1 MIPQTDRR
9 CKPFLAKKRPGR
21 EKAHGVSSR
30 PGVRTARPVQTPSGK
45 LSAVVW
51 AAGAGFMQGAENVQG
66 AVLWGAPQGRR
77 RRRRA
82 GAARR
87 SPRSGPPAGRGCG
100 DFMAGPDGA
109 GEGARRAPRPK
120 AGDGGGRRPPPR
132 RRRRRPAG
140 RVVRGKCLGEGRA
153 GAGGAGRGPAGARPQ
168 GGPRPGEARPPAPQA
183 PDCGAYPASAERRM
197 VIAGVVRRPPG
208 HGRCRRWPAGFWC
221 AGGGHWGP
229 CPAHRGPLPPHG
241 RPSWKGS

>member
-100 DFMAGPDGA
+100 GFMVGPDGA
-109 GEGARRAPRPK
+109 GRAPGGRP
-120 AGDGGGRRPPPR
+120 GRRPGTGAAWGRPHAAVGGGPPGGWCGGNAWAS
-132 RRRRRPAG
+132 AG
-140 RVVRGKCLGEGRA
+140 RVRGPPGLDRKENGYSWSCSPTSRSRTMPPA
-153 GAGGAGRGPAGARPQ
+153 AGRFL
-168 GGPRPGEARPPAPQA
+168 
-183 PDCGAYPASAERRM
+183 
-197 VIAGVVRRPPG
+197 VRRRWSLGTMPG
-208 HGRCRRWPAGFWC
+208 T
-221 AGGGHWGP
+221 
-229 CPAHRGPLPPHG
+229 
-241 RPSWKGS
+241 

>member
-9 CKPFLAKKRPGR
+9 CKPFLGKKRPGR

-100 DFMAGPDGA
+100 GFMVGPDGA
-109 GEGARRAPRPK
+109 GRAPGGRP
-120 AGDGGGRRPPPR
+120 GRRPGTGAAWGRPHAAAGGGPPGGWCGGYAWAR
-132 RRRRRPAG
+132 AGRVRGCGSRHRGGPPAG
-140 RVVRGKCLGEGRA
+140 RAE
-153 GAGGAGRGPAGARPQ
+153 AGRSPAS
-168 GGPRPGEARPPAPQA
+168 APQA

-197 VIAGVVRRPPG
+197 VIAEVVHRPPG

>member
-9 CKPFLAKKRPGR
+9 CKPFLGKKRPGR

-30 PGVRTARPVQTPSGK
+30 PGVRTARPMQTPSGK

-51 AAGAGFMQGAENVQG
+51 TAGAGFMQG

-100 DFMAGPDGA
+100 GFMVGPDGA
-109 GEGARRAPRPK
+109 GRAPGGRPGRRPGTGAAAGRPHAAAGGWCGGNAWARVGRVRVGAPQGPARRAGRGRASPGLGRKENGYSWSCSPTSRSRTMPPV
-120 AGDGGGRRPPPR
+120 AGRFLVR
-132 RRRRRPAG
+132 RRWS
-140 RVVRGKCLGEGRA
+140 LGTM
-153 GAGGAGRGPAGARPQ
+153 
-168 GGPRPGEARPPAPQA
+168 PGT
-183 PDCGAYPASAERRM
+183 
-197 VIAGVVRRPPG
+197 
-208 HGRCRRWPAGFWC
+208 
-221 AGGGHWGP
+221 
-229 CPAHRGPLPPHG
+229 
-241 RPSWKGS
+241 

>member
-9 CKPFLAKKRPGR
+9 CKPFLGKKRPGR

-87 SPRSGPPAGRGCG
+87 SPRSGPPAGRGSG
-100 DFMAGPDGA
+100 GFMVGPDGA
-109 GEGARRAPRPK
+109 GEMLGRGRGGCGA
-120 AGDGGGRRPPPR
+120 GPR
-132 RRRRRPAG
+132 RGPPAERAEAG
-140 RVVRGKCLGEGRA
+140 QSPAAGAA
-153 GAGGAGRGPAGARPQ
+153 GAGLRGPPGLGRKENGYSWSCSPTSRSRTMPPVAGRFL
-168 GGPRPGEARPPAPQA
+168 
-183 PDCGAYPASAERRM
+183 
-197 VIAGVVRRPPG
+197 VRRRWSLGTMPG
-208 HGRCRRWPAGFWC
+208 T
-221 AGGGHWGP
+221 
-229 CPAHRGPLPPHG
+229 
-241 RPSWKGS
+241 

>member
-9 CKPFLAKKRPGR
+9 CKPFLGKKRPGR

-77 RRRRA
+77 RRRR
-82 GAARR
+82 
-87 SPRSGPPAGRGCG
+87 PAGRL
-100 DFMAGPDGA
+100 
-109 GEGARRAPRPK
+109 
-120 AGDGGGRRPPPR
+120 
-132 RRRRRPAG
+132 
-140 RVVRGKCLGEGRA
+140 VRGKCLGEGGA

-168 GGPRPGEARPPAPQA
+168 GGPRPGKARPPAPQA
-183 PDCGAYPASAERRM
+183 PDCGARPASAERRM

-229 CPAHRGPLPPHG
+229 CPAHREPLPPHG

>member
-9 CKPFLAKKRPGR
+9 CKPFLGKKRPGR

-87 SPRSGPPAGRGCG
+87 SPRSGPLRGVGAGALWWGRMVRGGRPAGAPAEGRGRG
-100 DFMAGPDGA
+100 RPQAAPTPPQAAARRAVGA
-109 GEGARRAPRPK
+109 GEMLGRGR
-120 AGDGGGRRPPPR
+120 GG
-132 RRRRRPAG
+132 
-140 RVVRGKCLGEGRA
+140 C
-153 GAGGAGRGPAGARPQ
+153 GGAGRGPAGARPQ

-183 PDCGAYPASAERRM
+183 PDCGAT
-197 VIAGVVRRPPG
+197 RP
-208 HGRCRRWPAGFWC
+208 RQ
-221 AGGGHWGP
+221 
-229 CPAHRGPLPPHG
+229 
-241 RPSWKGS
+241 KGEWL

>member
-9 CKPFLAKKRPGR
+9 CKHFLGKKRPGR

-82 GAARR
+82 Q
-87 SPRSGPPAGRGCG
+87 
-100 DFMAGPDGA
+100 
-109 GEGARRAPRPK
+109 
-120 AGDGGGRRPPPR
+120 
-132 RRRRRPAG
+132 
-140 RVVRGKCLGEGRA
+140 
-153 GAGGAGRGPAGARPQ
+153 PAGARAAGPLRGVGAGALWWGRMVR
-168 GGPRPGEARPPAPQA
+168 GGRPAGAPAEGRGRGRPGAAPTPPQA
-183 PDCGAYPASAERRM
+183 AARWAVGAGEMLGRGWGGCGAHPASTERRM

>member
-1 MIPQTDRR
+1 MIPQTGRR
-9 CKPFLAKKRPGR
+9 CKPFLGKKRPGR

-87 SPRSGPPAGRGCG
+87 SPRSGPPAGRGG
-100 DFMAGPDGA
+100 GGFMMEPDGA
-109 GEGARRAPRPK
+109 GRAPGGRPGRRPGTGAAAGRPHAAVGGGPPGGWCGGYAWVRAGRVRGWGGAPQRPARRA
-120 AGDGGGRRPPPR
+120 GRGRAKPGR
-132 RRRRRPAG
+132 RRRRRRTAG
-140 RVVRGKCLGEGRA
+140 PTRPRQKGE
-153 GAGGAGRGPAGARPQ
+153 
-168 GGPRPGEARPPAPQA
+168 
-183 PDCGAYPASAERRM
+183 
-197 VIAGVVRRPPG
+197 
-208 HGRCRRWPAGFWC
+208 W
-221 AGGGHWGP
+221 
-229 CPAHRGPLPPHG
+229 L
-241 RPSWKGS
+241 

>member
-51 AAGAGFMQGAENVQG
+51 AAGAGFMQGA
-66 AVLWGAPQGRR
+66 VLWGAPQGRR

-100 DFMAGPDGA
+100 GFMVGPDGA
-109 GEGARRAPRPK
+109 GRVPGGRP
-120 AGDGGGRRPPPR
+120 GRRPGTGAA
-132 RRRRRPAG
+132 AG
-140 RVVRGKCLGEGRA
+140 RPHAAAGGGPQGGWCGGNAWVRAGRAEAGRSPAAGAA
-153 GAGGAGRGPAGARPQ
+153 GAGLRGPPRLCRKENGYSWSCSPTSRSRTIPPVAGRFL
-168 GGPRPGEARPPAPQA
+168 
-183 PDCGAYPASAERRM
+183 
-197 VIAGVVRRPPG
+197 VRRRWSLGTMPG
-208 HGRCRRWPAGFWC
+208 T
-221 AGGGHWGP
+221 
-229 CPAHRGPLPPHG
+229 
-241 RPSWKGS
+241 

>member
-9 CKPFLAKKRPGR
+9 CKPFLGKKRPGR

-45 LSAVVW
+45 LSAIVW
-51 AAGAGFMQGAENVQG
+51 AAGAGFMQG

-100 DFMAGPDGA
+100 GFMVGPDG
-109 GEGARRAPRPK
+109 GGGARRAVG
-120 AGDGGGRRPPPR
+120 AGE
-132 RRRRRPAG
+132 
-140 RVVRGKCLGEGRA
+140 CLGEGGE
-153 GAGGAGRGPAGARPQ
+153 GAGVGRGPAGARPQ
-168 GGPRPGEARPPAPQA
+168 GGPRPGEARPPTPQA

>member
-9 CKPFLAKKRPGR
+9 CKPFLGKKRPGR

-87 SPRSGPPAGRGCG
+87 SPRSGPPAGCGCG
-100 DFMAGPDGA
+100 GFMVGPDGA
-109 GEGARRAPRPK
+109 GRAPGGRP
-120 AGDGGGRRPPPR
+120 GRRPGTGAAWGRPHAAAGGGPPGGWCGGNAWAS
-132 RRRRRPAG
+132 AG
-140 RVVRGKCLGEGRA
+140 RVR
-153 GAGGAGRGPAGARPQ
+153 
-168 GGPRPGEARPPAPQA
+168 EAH
-183 PDCGAYPASAERRM
+183 PASAERRM

-229 CPAHRGPLPPHG
+229 CPAHRGPPPPHG

>member
-9 CKPFLAKKRPGR
+9 CKPFLGKKRPGR

-51 AAGAGFMQGAENVQG
+51 AAGAGFMQGA
-66 AVLWGAPQGRR
+66 VLWGAPQGRR
-77 RRRRA
+77 LRGVGA
-82 GAARR
+82 GALWC
-87 SPRSGPPAGRGCG
+87 GAGWC
-100 DFMAGPDGA
+100 

-140 RVVRGKCLGEGRA
+140 RLVRGICLGEGGA
-153 GAGGAGRGPAGARPQ
+153 GAGGGSGPRRGPPAGRAEAGRSPAAGAAGAGLR
-168 GGPRPGEARPPAPQA
+168 GLPGLGRKENGYSWSCSPTSRSRTMPP
-183 PDCGAYPASAERRM
+183 
-197 VIAGVVRRPPG
+197 VAGRFLVRRRWSLGTMPG
-208 HGRCRRWPAGFWC
+208 T
-221 AGGGHWGP
+221 
-229 CPAHRGPLPPHG
+229 
-241 RPSWKGS
+241 

>member
-9 CKPFLAKKRPGR
+9 CKPFLGKKRPGR

-100 DFMAGPDGA
+100 GFMVGP
-109 GEGARRAPRPK
+109 
-120 AGDGGGRRPPPR
+120 
-132 RRRRRPAG
+132 
-140 RVVRGKCLGEGRA
+140 
-153 GAGGAGRGPAGARPQ
+153 
-168 GGPRPGEARPPAPQA
+168 EARPPAPQA
-183 PDCGAYPASAERRM
+183 PDCGAHPASAERRM
-197 VIAGVVRRPPG
+197 VIAEVVRRPPG

-221 AGGGHWGP
+221 ADGGHWGP
-229 CPAHRGPLPPHG
+229 CPAHREPLPPHG